1 MSARLRILQVE
12 DSPADAEL
20 VQRELQLG
28 GLVFDVL
35 RVQDQES
42 FLEALQTP
50 PDLVLSD
57 FALPEFDALTALG
70 LLKQRYPDVP
80 FILISGAIG
89 EDLAVA
95 AMREGAADYLLKD
108 RLSRLATAVRSA
120 VSQSQLRRE
129 NRALEERLLRAARLE
144 SLGRLSA
151 GLAHDLNNILLPI
164 MMAEQLLRDQIH
176 TPELAELLDMIE
188 TSARRGAAVLKQL
201 LMFGRGTAG
210 DRVPMRPSRAIA
222 ETEAVLRETF
232 PKNVEVR
239 IVIGTDDARI
249 LAEPTQ
255 MQQVLVNLCVNARDA
270 MPEGGTLEI
279 ELGRRTLSPELVRR
293 HPGSAPG
300 PYVVLSVRDSGVGI
314 SPDDRERIFDPFLTT
329 KELDRGTGLG
339 LSSVLG
345 IVEGHGG
352 FIEVGSEV
360 GAWTVFDV
368 WLPEYQ
374 GAAEEEPVSA
384 ALRRSHGRGQLVLVV
399 DDEPAVLDVLGTSIG
414 RSGYRV
420 ALASDGQTALRTLD
434 ERHAEI
440 AAVITDIAMPRLDGL
455 HLAGEIRQ
463 RRHDL
468 PIVVMTAALTPE
480 HRATCAKLGVVE
492 FLTKPFRAELLLR
505 SLDRVL
511 GPNCADVGAS

>member
-12 DSPADAEL
+12 DNPTDAEL

-28 GLVFDVL
+28 GLVFEVL
-35 RVQDQES
+35 RVQDQGS
-42 FLEALQTP
+42 YLEALKTP

-57 FALPEFDALTALG
+57 FALPEFDGLTALR
-70 LLKQRYPDVP
+70 LLKQRHPDVP
-80 FILISGAIG
+80 FILVSGAIG

-164 MMAEQLLRDQIH
+164 MMAEQLLRDQLHAPPLI
-176 TPELAELLDMIE
+176 ELLDIVE

-201 LMFGRGTAG
+201 LMFGRGTSG
-210 DRVPMRPSRAIA
+210 DRVPVRPSRAIA

-239 IVIGTDDARI
+239 IVVGAVDAII

-255 MQQVLVNLCVNARDA
+255 LQQVLVNLCVNARDA
-270 MPEGGTLEI
+270 MPDGGTLGI
-279 ELGRRTLSPELVRR
+279 ELDRNMPPPELARR

-300 PYVVLSVRDSGVGI
+300 PYVVLSVRDTGVGI
-314 SPDDRERIFDPFLTT
+314 RPDDLERIFDPFFTT

-352 FIEVGSEV
+352 FIEVDSV
-360 GAWTVFDV
+360 LGAGTEFEV
-368 WLPEYQ
+368 WLPEYR
-374 GAAEEEPVSA
+374 GAAVEEPVGA
-384 ALRRSHGRGQLVLVV
+384 ALRRPRGRGQLVLVV
-399 DDEPAVLDVLGTSIG
+399 DDERAVLDVLGASIG

-420 ALASDGQTALRTLD
+420 ALASDAPTALRTLD
-434 ERHAEI
+434 ERRSEI

-455 HLAGEIRQ
+455 RLAGEIRQ
-463 RRHDL
+463 RRRDL
-468 PIVVMTAALTPE
+468 PIVVMTGALTPE
-480 HRATCAKLGVVE
+480 SRATCAKLGVVE
-492 FLTKPFRAELLLR
+492 FLTKPFRTETLLR

-511 GPNCADVGAS
+511 GAPSAGAGAT

>member
-12 DSPADAEL
+12 DNPTDAEL

-28 GLVFDVL
+28 GIVFEVL
-35 RVQDQES
+35 RVHDEAS
-42 FLEALQTP
+42 YLEALQTP

-57 FALPEFDALTALG
+57 FALPEFDGLTALG
-70 LLKQRYPDVP
+70 LLKQHHPEVP
-80 FILISGAIG
+80 FILVSGAIG

-120 VSQSQLRRE
+120 VSQAQLRRE
-129 NRALEERLLRAARLE
+129 HRALEERLLRAARLE

-164 MMAEQLLRDQIH
+164 MMAEQLLRDQLH
-176 TPELAELLDMIE
+176 TPESTELLDMIE

-201 LMFGRGTAG
+201 LMFGRGTSG
-210 DRVPMRPSRAIA
+210 DRVPVRPSRAIA

-239 IVIGTDDARI
+239 IVLGADDARI

-255 MQQVLVNLCVNARDA
+255 LQQVLLNLCVNARDA
-270 MPEGGTLEI
+270 MPDGGTLGIEI
-279 ELGRRTLSPELVRR
+279 QRDTLPPELARR

-314 SPDDRERIFDPFLTT
+314 GAEDLERIFDPFFTT

-352 FIEVGSEV
+352 FIEVDSEP
-360 GAWTVFDV
+360 GAGTEFVV
-368 WLPEYQ
+368 WLPEYR
-374 GAAEEEPVSA
+374 GDAEGEPVSS
-384 ALRRSHGRGQLVLVV
+384 ALRRPLGRGQLVLVV
-399 DDEPAVLDVLGTSIG
+399 DDEPAVLDVLGASIG
-414 RSGYRV
+414 RFGYRV
-420 ALASDGQTALRTLD
+420 ALASDALTALRTLE
-434 ERHAEI
+434 ERREI

-455 HLAGEIRQ
+455 HLAYEIRQ
-463 RRHDL
+463 RRRDL

-480 HRATCAKLGVVE
+480 HRASCAQLGVVE
-492 FLTKPFRAELLLR
+492 FLTKPFLTETLLR

-511 GPNCADVGAS
+511 GVPSGGAI